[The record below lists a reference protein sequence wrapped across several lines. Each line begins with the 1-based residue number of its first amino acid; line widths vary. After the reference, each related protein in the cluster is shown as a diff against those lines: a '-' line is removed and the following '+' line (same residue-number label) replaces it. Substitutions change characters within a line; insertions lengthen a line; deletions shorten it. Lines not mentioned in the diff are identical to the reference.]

1 MKNKIVVCVSLV
13 VLTIALVVV
22 AIVCSKGPKNN
33 KKDPLDDV
41 QTVASIIENGYKL
54 DIKSEQVGVEKSTD
68 DQMYIITVDKKDYV
82 GEKEESKDDLNQAE
96 APDFEDDKRDYWD
109 SLYTVVYKNI
119 FTHNASN
126 DFSNVNTWDTIG
138 INNKK
143 YKYSIIGDKAE
154 LVYEINDKSYM
165 LIEVTFIS
173 KVKYN
178 KDGNIL
184 EKDVTDLTEDIL
196 KSDDIAKAIRFKLKE
211 YNPETD
217 KVENK
222 NEVKPEEKNEVKET
236 NETK

>member
-1 MKNKIVVCVSLV
+1 MKNKIIVCVSLI
-13 VLTIALVVV
+13 VLVIALVVV
-22 AIVCSKGPKNN
+22 AIVNN
-33 KKDPLDDV
+33 NGVKKDKKDPLDDV
-41 QTVASIIENGYKL
+41 ETVASIVENGYKL
-54 DIKSEQVGVEKSTD
+54 DIKSEQRGVEKSTD
-68 DQMYIITVDKKDYV
+68 DQMYIITVDKKEYI
-82 GEKEESKDDLNQAE
+82 GEKEERVEDANVTDV
-96 APDFEDDKRDYWD
+96 PDYEDDTRDYWD

-119 FTHNASN
+119 FTHSASD

-143 YKYSIIGDKAE
+143 YKYSLVGDKAE

-165 LIEVTFIS
+165 LIEVNFIS

-196 KSDDIAKAIRFKLKE
+196 KSEEIGKAIRFKLKE

-222 NEVKPEEKNEVKET
+222 NEVKPEEKSEVKES